1 MKRILITGAGSYI
14 GTRVKA
20 YLEAFPGQYAVS
32 EMNMHGDAWTEASF
46 SGYDAVLHTAG
57 IVHRENTKQDPSF
70 LELYTRVNT
79 DLPVQVARKAKA
91 EGVGQFLFLST
102 MSVYGL
108 TAAVGKPVTITK
120 DTPLKPN
127 DHYGR
132 SKAMAEEKLL
142 PLSEDS
148 FRVAVLRP
156 PIVYGKG
163 CKGNY
168 RALEAFAQ
176 KLPFFPLVENR
187 RSMVY
192 IDNLAELIRQLI
204 DDGAAGIFC
213 PQNEEYTNTSRMV
226 AAIARAKGRRVVLVG
241 GFTWAL
247 KLLSPLI
254 PAVNKAFGSLC
265 YDRALSAYG
274 TGYCVKSLPESIA
287 ETEN

>member
-1 MKRILITGAGSYI
+1 MRVLITGAGSYL
-14 GTRVKA
+14 G
-20 YLEAFPGQYAVS
+20 EAIRAALLKSGV
-32 EMNMHGDAWTEASF
+32 EADELDVRGPLPENAF
-46 SGYDAVLHTAG
+46 QGYDRVVHVAG
-57 IVHRENTKQDPSF
+57 IAHQKETAENRP
-70 LELYTRVNT
+70 LYEQVNHH
-79 DLPVQVARKAKA
+79 LAVEIARAAKA
-91 EGVGQFLFLST
+91 QGVQQFVFFST

-108 TAAVGKPVTITK
+108 TAPVGKPVTITK

-132 SKAMAEEKLL
+132 SKAAAEEKLL

-156 PIVYGKG
+156 PMVYGKG

-247 KLLSPLI
+247 KLLSPFV

>member
-14 GTRVKA
+14 GTQVKA

-57 IVHRENTKQDPSF
+57 IVHRENT
-70 LELYTRVNT
+70 E
-79 DLPVQVARKAKA
+79 LPVQVARKAKA

-108 TAAVGKPVTITK
+108 TAPVGKPVTITK

-132 SKAMAEEKLL
+132 SKAAAEEKLL

-156 PIVYGKG
+156 PMVYGKG